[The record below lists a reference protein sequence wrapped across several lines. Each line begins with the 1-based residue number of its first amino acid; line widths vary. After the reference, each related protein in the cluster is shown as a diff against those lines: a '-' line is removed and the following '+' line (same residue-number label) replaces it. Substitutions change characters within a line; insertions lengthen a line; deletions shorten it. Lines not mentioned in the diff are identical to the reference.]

1 MQKTNS
7 KGVNF
12 TDKKK
17 ITISTST
24 KKNKTYR
31 TYQININNDYIRMLS
46 NDNIENDINN
56 KRIKLY
62 LTEKHKQYYQIKTK
76 ANTIDK
82 TIETQININNRKTT
96 SPLTLPKNDMEYI
109 KAYDTYLDKLN
120 NINETID
127 IKNKEFKPAPLTATI
142 LLKFNVNETDNNLN
156 VELNIT
162 NLITNIDDEFIKYIK
177 QEYNDIIPEWLNTL
191 LTDWN
196 DEYLTRILNIS

>member
-1 MQKTNS
+1 MQKTNN
-7 KGVNF
+7 KGVTF

-31 TYQININNDYIRMLS
+31 TYQININNDYIRMLN

-127 IKNKEFKPAPLTATI
+127 ITNKEFKPAPLTATI

>member
-1 MQKTNS
+1 MQKTNN

-76 ANTIDK
+76 ANAIDK

-120 NINETID
+120 NINESID
-127 IKNKEFKPAPLTATI
+127 IANKKFKPAPLTATI